1 MLELGKAR
9 VTRQSACIH
18 TLSFRLSILKVISS
32 NVSAIRSFAA
42 SASIALDGIHI
53 YIKRRCYCVA
63 ITFSLQTSLS
73 AMPISEEAQQLAAL
87 LPLTQPDTQGIRQAE
102 VALKPLLK
110 DPRCVPALIEL
121 LKARNEQ
128 VSYSKLV
135 LINVKCVL

>member
-1 MLELGKAR
+1 MLT
-9 VTRQSACIH
+9 V
-18 TLSFRLSILKVISS
+18 SFRLSILEVISS

-42 SASIALDGIHI
+42 SASIALDGVH
-53 YIKRRCYCVA
+53 IKRRCYCVA

-87 LPLTQPDTQGIRQAE
+87 LLALTQPDTQGIRQAE

-110 DPRCVPALIEL
+110 DPRCVPALIEI